1 MSYLEQIQRGID
13 FIEGRLEGPLE
24 LREVSRA
31 AGMSHW
37 HFQRMFKALTG
48 ETLMAYVRA
57 RRLSLSLDRLL
68 RTDARILDIALD
80 AGFES
85 QASFTRAFRQ
95 AFGITPGAYRRLG
108 HGARFLR
115 KVRID
120 ADYLAN
126 LDRGPRR
133 APRIVAR
140 PKQVLT
146 GQMTELYGVDSHKNN
161 LADKLPQLWDTF
173 LQVPFESIEG
183 ARYYGVIEQFSERE
197 ERLRYHAAV
206 ELPNGAK
213 TDRPL
218 STVHVPAASYAIFEH
233 HGYAADLDH
242 TVNYIYSV
250 WLMQSGHRHSGGPDL
265 EIYDHRWHASSP
277 HSVVEYAIPLS

>member
-24 LREVSRA
+24 LREVSRP
-31 AGMSHW
+31 AGMSHR

-68 RTDARILDIALD
+68 RTDGRILDIALD

-133 APRIVAR
+133 APRR
-140 PKQVLT
+140 
-146 GQMTELYGVDSHKNN
+146 
-161 LADKLPQLWDTF
+161 
-173 LQVPFESIEG
+173 
-183 ARYYGVIEQFSERE
+183 
-197 ERLRYHAAV
+197 
-206 ELPNGAK
+206 
-213 TDRPL
+213 
-218 STVHVPAASYAIFEH
+218 
-233 HGYAADLDH
+233 
-242 TVNYIYSV
+242 
-250 WLMQSGHRHSGGPDL
+250 
-265 EIYDHRWHASSP
+265 
-277 HSVVEYAIPLS
+277 